1 MDSTKKHNNPSPQ
14 ISANFLSKIFFCWIF
29 PLFKTGFKKKL
40 QPSDIYNTLN
50 SDTCH
55 ATINTLQRHWENELM
70 LHKAGKK
77 DKPSLKLA
85 LFKTYAFPYSL
96 QGVMVFLQ
104 VVLIKTL
111 QPLVL
116 AELLK
121 YFDKT
126 QKYDMFGEYSGW
138 ILGTATV
145 FLAFIFALSY
155 HHSTLGSQ
163 RIGMRARAAC
173 SALVYRKLLKLSQAS
188 LNKTPGGKLV
198 NLLSNDLQRFD
209 IASMYLNFI
218 WVMPFQAAICFYI
231 MYRSVGIAA
240 LAGTAFMLFEGIVM
254 QGYLSR
260 LQGTLRSKI
269 AEKTDFRV
277 KLMNELV
284 AGIKVIKMYAW
295 ENYFAKVVETARTK
309 ELKNIATTSQI
320 RGFHTA
326 LMVITERLSLFLTI
340 VTRVLLGNN
349 ITASEVFTVAQL
361 FNALQAYL
369 CFFFPN
375 GLMGY
380 AEVLPTIKRL
390 EEILLLEE
398 KCENQIYLEGIQG
411 GLIAK
416 DVSSSW
422 NNLDNTLNGVS
433 FNIVPGSFYCVY
445 IEEVRLISKTSAIKG
460 LSLAFIVVTERIALY
475 LTVITFVLLG
485 HQISADK
492 VFLSAQLY
500 NSLQLYSCIMFPY
513 ALAGYAEVKVSLR
526 RLEQFL
532 LLEENNVQVQNTV
545 VQQIGTIQAIEACAT
560 WNEDLKD
567 DTLNNLNLK
576 LIAGKLCCV
585 VGTVGSGKS
594 SLLQMLLGE
603 LPIKSGQ
610 LEVSGDLSYASQE
623 PWLFV
628 SSVRE
633 NILFGKPYIKNRYDE
648 VVQVCALET
657 DFQQFPFGDKTIV
670 EERGVSLSGGQRA
683 RLNLARAV
691 YTSAD
696 IYLLDDP
703 LSAVDTR
710 VGKHLFEKCIK
721 GFLGSKT
728 RILVTHQLQFLKDA
742 DVIIVFEKVL
752 SQNEEGPKENNEETC
767 EGSIPFSTYG
777 KYFRFGTSCF
787 GFCFMVILFVLAQ
800 AASNAGDLFSYTV
813 IFGAIEDEYAI
824 ITDHRSTPANN
835 VRRILNRFSNDMG
848 IIDELLPKA
857 MLDGTQVLLVLVGIL
872 VLVFIKILWMI
883 IPAVVIG
890 ILFYYLRLFFLKTTQ
905 DVKRLEG
912 KRYFLG
918 RILNRF
924 SNDMGII
931 DELLPKAMLDGTQV
945 LLVLVGILVLVFIKI
960 LWMIIPAVVI
970 GILFYYLRLF
980 FLKTTQDV
988 KRLEGVSRAPV
999 YSHVIATLDGMTTIR
1014 ASKCE
1019 DMVIQEFDGLM
1030 DNSSGAWYLYI
1041 ASCEVFGFYLDCIS
1055 TVFIAIVTYQFLIF
1069 DNPDPSSAGNAGLV
1083 LSQCLILTGMLQ
1095 MGVRQTAEV
1104 ANNMTSVERVLEY
1117 TTLEKETEGKKQLSV
1132 NNLIPRYKSLD
1143 KDWPQ
1148 AGEVEFKDVFLRY
1161 TLESAPVLKN
1171 LNLVF
1176 RAGEKIGVVGRTG
1189 AGKSSLVSA
1198 LFRLS
1203 PLEGSVKVDGVDTVN
1218 IELSKLRSTISII
1231 PQEPVLFSATV
1242 RYNLDPFN
1250 TVSDEQIWDALEK
1263 VELKH
1268 SITDLEMEIR
1278 EGGSNFS
1285 TGQRQLM
1292 CLARAI
1298 VRNNKILVLD
1308 EATANVDPSTDA
1320 LIQKT
1325 IRKNFKYCTV
1335 ITIAHRLNTIMDSD
1349 KVLVMDAGQAVEF
1362 EHPHILLKDYEG
1374 YFSRML
1380 KETGT
1385 ATEKALKKIAEEH
1398 YRQLFLDEQE
1408 LKLLRSE
1415 K

>member
-1 MDSTKKHNNPSPQ
+1 MDSTKKHDNPSPQ
-14 ISANFLSKIFFCWIF
+14 ISANILSKIFFCWIL
-29 PLFKTGFKKKL
+29 PIFKTGSKKKL

-50 SDTCH
+50 SDKCE
-55 ATINTLQRHWENELM
+55 ATINTLQGHWEHELM
-70 LHKAGKK
+70 LYKAGKK
-77 DKPSLKLA
+77 DKPSLKVA

-96 QGVMVFLQ
+96 EGLLVFFQ
-104 VVLIKTL
+104 VVIIKTL

-121 YFDKT
+121 YFNKT
-126 QKYDMFGEYSGW
+126 EKYDLLGEYSGW

-145 FLAFIFALSY
+145 LLAFFFALSY

-188 LNKTPGGKLV
+188 LNKTPGGKMV

-209 IASMYLNFI
+209 TASLYLHFI

-231 MYRSVGIAA
+231 MYQSVGIAA
-240 LAGTAFMLFEGIVM
+240 LAGTAFMLVEGIAM

-260 LQGTLRSKI
+260 LQGKLRSKI

-295 ENYFAKVVETARTK
+295 EKYFAKVVEAARTN
-309 ELKNIATTSQI
+309 ELKSIAATSQI

-326 LMVITERLSLFLTI
+326 LMVITERISLYVTI
-340 VTRVLLGNN
+340 VTRVLLGNKL
-349 ITASEVFTVAQL
+349 TASQVFTVAQL
-361 FNALQAYL
+361 FNSLQAYL

-375 GLMGY
+375 ALMAY
-380 AEVLPTIKRL
+380 SEALTTIKRL

-398 KCENQIYLEGIQG
+398 KCKSEISLEGTKGRAIV
-411 GLIAK
+411 K
-416 DVSSSW
+416 DVSSAW
-422 NNLDNTLNGVS
+422 NDNLDITLSGVS
-433 FNIVPGSFYCVY
+433 FNIVPGS
-445 IEEVRLISKTSAIKG
+445 
-460 LSLAFIVVTERIALY
+460 
-475 LTVITFVLLG
+475 
-485 HQISADK
+485 
-492 VFLSAQLY
+492 
-500 NSLQLYSCIMFPY
+500 
-513 ALAGYAEVKVSLR
+513 
-526 RLEQFL
+526 
-532 LLEENNVQVQNTV
+532 
-545 VQQIGTIQAIEACAT
+545 
-560 WNEDLKD
+560 
-567 DTLNNLNLK
+567 
-576 LIAGKLCCV
+576 LCCV

-603 LPIKSGQ
+603 LPIKSGK

-633 NILFGKPYIKNRYDE
+633 NILFGKPYIKNRYEE

-742 DVIIVFEKVL
+742 DVIIVFEKGKIKKMGTFDELSENYLKSLQEEETEDDLKDVSLKQSPTEEIKQVL
-752 SQNEEGPKENNEETC
+752 TQNEEGPKENNEETC

-777 KYFRFGTSCF
+777 KYFRFGTSWF
-787 GFCFMVILFVLAQ
+787 GFCFMVFLFFLAQ
-800 AASNAGDLFSYTV
+800 AASNAGDLWVTYWVNTVAANSTTTPSLEIVVANHTSSESYSKYNYSVMDENIPLREEFTRDSNYYIIIYSVTICLALLLTPIRSLNFYRIIMNASRNLHKNMFSKV
-813 IFGAIEDEYAI
+813 LQA
-824 ITDHRSTPANN
+824 PM
-835 VRRILNRFSNDMG
+835 RFFDTNPS
-848 IIDELLPKA
+848 
-857 MLDGTQVLLVLVGIL
+857 
-872 VLVFIKILWMI
+872 
-883 IPAVVIG
+883 
-890 ILFYYLRLFFLKTTQ
+890 
-905 DVKRLEG
+905 
-912 KRYFLG
+912 G

-931 DELLPKAMLDGTQV
+931 DEFLPRAMLDGTQM
-945 LLVLVGILVLVFIKI
+945 LLVLLGILILVFIKVV
-960 LWMIIPAVVI
+960 WMIIPAVLM
-970 GILFYYLRLF
+970 GILFYYLRLL

-1041 ASCEVFGFYLDCIS
+1041 TACEVFGFYLDCIS
-1055 TVFIAIVTYQFLIF
+1055 TVFIGIVTYQFLIF
-1069 DNPDPSSAGNAGLV
+1069 DNSDPSSAGNAGLV

-1117 TTLEKETEGKKQLSV
+1117 TTLEKEREEKKQLSV
-1132 NNLIPRYKSLD
+1132 NNLVPTYKSLD

-1148 AGEVEFKDVFLRY
+1148 AGEVEFKNVFLRY
-1161 TLESAPVLKN
+1161 TLDSAPVLRN

-1218 IELSKLRSTISII
+1218 VELHKLRSTISII

-1242 RYNLDPFN
+1242 RYNLDPFE

-1349 KVLVMDAGQAVEF
+1349 KVLVMDAGQSVEF
-1362 EHPHILLKDYEG
+1362 DHPHILLKDDEG
-1374 YFSRML
+1374 YFSKML

-1385 ATEKALKKIAEEH
+1385 VTEKALKKIAEEH
-1398 YRQLFLDEQE
+1398 YRKLFLDEQE
-1408 LKLLRSE
+1408 LKLLKSE

>member
-1 MDSTKKHNNPSPQ
+1 MDSTKKHDNPSPQ
-14 ISANFLSKIFFCWIF
+14 ISANILSRIFFCWIL
-29 PLFKTGFKKKL
+29 PIFKTGSKKKL

-50 SDTCH
+50 SDKCE

-70 LHKAGKK
+70 LYKAGKK
-77 DKPSLKLA
+77 DKPSLKVA
-85 LFKTYAFPYSL
+85 LFKTYAFSYSL
-96 QGVMVFLQ
+96 EGLLVFLQ
-104 VVLIKTL
+104 VVIIKTL

-121 YFDKT
+121 YFNT
-126 QKYDMFGEYSGW
+126 TEKYDLLGEYSGW

-145 FLAFIFALSY
+145 LLAFFFALSY

-188 LNKTPGGKLV
+188 LNKTPGGKMV

-209 IASMYLNFI
+209 TASLYLHFI

-231 MYRSVGIAA
+231 MYQSVGIAA
-240 LAGTAFMLFEGIVM
+240 LAGTVFMLVEGIAM

-260 LQGTLRSKI
+260 LQGQLRSKI

-295 ENYFAKVVETARTK
+295 EKYFAKVVEAART
-309 ELKNIATTSQI
+309 
-320 RGFHTA
+320 
-326 LMVITERLSLFLTI
+326 
-340 VTRVLLGNN
+340 
-349 ITASEVFTVAQL
+349 
-361 FNALQAYL
+361 
-369 CFFFPN
+369 
-375 GLMGY
+375 
-380 AEVLPTIKRL
+380 AEV
-390 EEILLLEE
+390 
-398 KCENQIYLEGIQG
+398 
-411 GLIAK
+411 
-416 DVSSSW
+416 S
-422 NNLDNTLNGVS
+422 
-433 FNIVPGSFYCVY
+433 
-445 IEEVRLISKTSAIKG
+445 LISKTSAIKG
-460 LSLAFIVVTERIALY
+460 LSLAFIVVTERVALY

-485 HQISADK
+485 NKLTADK

-526 RLEQFL
+526 RLEKFL
-532 LLEENNVQVQNTV
+532 LLEENTVQIQNTV
-545 VQQIGTIQAIEACAT
+545 IQQIGTIQAKEACAT
-560 WNEDLKD
+560 WNEALKE
-567 DTLNNLNLK
+567 DTLSDLNLK
-576 LIAGKLCCV
+576 LPSGKLCCV

-594 SLLQMLLGE
+594 SLLQLLLGE
-603 LPIKSGQ
+603 LPIKSGK

-633 NILFGKPYIKNRYDE
+633 NILFGKPYIKNRYEE

-742 DVIIVFEKVL
+742 DVIIVFEKGKIKKMGTFDELSENYLKSLQEEETEDDKKDVSLKQSQTDEIKQVL
-752 SQNEEGPKENNEETC
+752 TQNEEGPKENNEETC

-777 KYFRFGTSCF
+777 KYFRFGTSWF
-787 GFCFMVILFVLAQ
+787 GFCFMVFLFFLAQ
-800 AASNAGDLFSYTV
+800 AASNAGDLWVTYWVNTVAANSTTTPSLEIVVANHSSSGSYSKYNYSVVDENIPLREEFTRDSNYYIIIYSVTICLALLLTPIRSLNFYRIIMNASRNLHKNMFSKV
-813 IFGAIEDEYAI
+813 LQA
-824 ITDHRSTPANN
+824 PM
-835 VRRILNRFSNDMG
+835 RFFDTNPS
-848 IIDELLPKA
+848 
-857 MLDGTQVLLVLVGIL
+857 
-872 VLVFIKILWMI
+872 
-883 IPAVVIG
+883 
-890 ILFYYLRLFFLKTTQ
+890 
-905 DVKRLEG
+905 
-912 KRYFLG
+912 G

-931 DELLPKAMLDGTQV
+931 DEFLPKAMLDGTQM
-945 LLVLVGILVLVFIKI
+945 LLVLLGILILVFIKI
-960 LWMIIPAVVI
+960 VWMIIPAVI
-970 GILFYYLRLF
+970 MGILFYYLRLL

-1019 DMVIQEFDGLM
+1019 DLVIQEFDGLM

-1041 ASCEVFGFYLDCIS
+1041 TACEVFGFYLDCIS
-1055 TVFIAIVTYQFLIF
+1055 TVFIGIVTYQFLIF
-1069 DNPDPSSAGNAGLV
+1069 DNSDPSSAGNAGLV

-1117 TTLEKETEGKKQLSV
+1117 TNLEKEIEEKKQLSV
-1132 NNLIPRYKSLD
+1132 NNLIPTYKSLD

-1148 AGEVEFKDVFLRY
+1148 AGEVEFKNVFLRY
-1161 TLESAPVLKN
+1161 TLDSAPVLRN
-1171 LNLVF
+1171 LNLIF

-1218 IELSKLRSTISII
+1218 VELHKLRSTISII

-1242 RYNLDPFN
+1242 RYNLDPFE
-1250 TVSDEQIWDALEK
+1250 TVSDEQLWDALEK

-1268 SITDLEMEIR
+1268 SITGLDMEIR

-1349 KVLVMDAGQAVEF
+1349 KVLVMDAGQSVEF
-1362 EHPHILLKDYEG
+1362 DHPHILLKDDEG
-1374 YFSRML
+1374 YFSKML

-1385 ATEKALKKIAEEH
+1385 VTEKALKKIAEEH
-1398 YRQLFLDEQE
+1398 YRKLFLDEQE
-1408 LKLLRSE
+1408 LKLLKSE

>member
-433 FNIVPGSFYCVY
+433 FNIVPGSFYCV
-445 IEEVRLISKTSAIKG
+445 
-460 LSLAFIVVTERIALY
+460 
-475 LTVITFVLLG
+475 
-485 HQISADK
+485 
-492 VFLSAQLY
+492 
-500 NSLQLYSCIMFPY
+500 
-513 ALAGYAEVKVSLR
+513 
-526 RLEQFL
+526 
-532 LLEENNVQVQNTV
+532 
-545 VQQIGTIQAIEACAT
+545 
-560 WNEDLKD
+560 
-567 DTLNNLNLK
+567 
-576 LIAGKLCCV
+576 

-742 DVIIVFEKVL
+742 DVIIVFEKGKIKKMGTFDELSEDYLKSLQENRSEEQIEDEKKDVSLNTRKQSNMEEIKQVL

-800 AASNAGDLFSYTV
+800 AASNAGDLWVTYWVNTV
-813 IFGAIEDEYAI
+813 AAN
-824 ITDHRSTPANN
+824 STTTPPLEIVVANN
-835 VRRILNRFSNDMG
+835 TSSGNYSKYNYSVVGENIPLEERFTHDSNYYIIIYSVTICLAVFLTPIRSLNFYRIIMNASRNLHNSMFS
-848 IIDELLPKA
+848 
-857 MLDGTQVLLVLVGIL
+857 
-872 VLVFIKILWMI
+872 KILEAPM
-883 IPAVVIG
+883 
-890 ILFYYLRLFFLKTTQ
+890 RFFDTNPS
-905 DVKRLEG
+905 
-912 KRYFLG
+912 G